1 MKLTAKWIWKKQ
13 KQYNTYNDA
22 IVARKTFTLPAF
34 TQADAY
40 VTADS
45 FYRLR
50 INGQWVND
58 GPARAWP
65 EHFKY
70 DVIDVASYLRKGRND
85 IEITARYYGCGDF
98 HRVCR
103 QAGLLAQFD
112 VKLANGKTKSIVT
125 DSGWEVA
132 PLAGLVKNTPK
143 ISIQQSPYELYDAR
157 LEGKARFTKAVELYE
172 AREGPWKGLT
182 QRDVKLLTKEPVNFK
197 SFMGASI
204 VRHEGENHC
213 FPAVRLL
220 FPGVIEAQSYTGV
233 ACGFATVVKTTKKC
247 TLHAWSRTLEIAID
261 GKIKANGK
269 HTLQPGRHLLL
280 TFVKKL
286 PDEHGQESHDKER
299 SLRIVCNE
307 KHILKNPLDAM
318 HENPWAFIGLN
329 QFAFV
334 HDDLDFAWTIEKN
347 PDLAEKSKGYAKLIK
362 KAFREVVDVRSFKRI
377 LGEFA
382 ECKPSAEMRLEDPF
396 WKFSDR
402 KVVGDGAPLV
412 VDPGALMYD
421 NGEWTT
427 IKPSKNGDIELGY
440 DLGEQRIGYFQVEML
455 AETGVEVQFSGIEHI
470 AKDGGIQYTN
480 LLTTTLNGMNY
491 IAREGLNRFTSF
503 KRRSGRF
510 IYITLRNQKKPV
522 KIRLARMIES
532 TYPVEYLGSFS
543 CSDTR
548 LDRIWDISTR
558 TLKLCMED
566 TFTDCP
572 LYEQTLWVGD
582 ARNEA
587 LFAYPVFGG
596 IDISRTCID
605 LAGQSLE
612 RFPMVGC
619 QLPSAWDIVI
629 PIWSFLWGI
638 SVWDYYWQT
647 GDVDFVKKRFKLVI
661 KNLKGAEKR
670 IEESGLFSA
679 PMWNL
684 FDWAGIDQNQKNV
697 LHNSLFMVGAIDA
710 ALKCAKVAGDR
721 RYDKRLKSI
730 RKGLVGGINAL
741 WDEKKK
747 SYPDSVRDDGTISPE
762 ICQHTSFLSVL
773 YGVANEGN
781 AKQAEANTIRP
792 LKGMTEVGSPF
803 AILYLYEALEKI
815 NADDVTMKSIYDN
828 YLPML
833 EAGATTVWETFP
845 NSPWSPDGTRFP
857 TRSHCHA
864 WSSAPAYFLNR
875 IVLGVRQSA
884 PGGAAFTVSPQLSG
898 LTWAS
903 GRTASAKGIVD
914 VSWELDGKELQVAIK
929 APEGIKCKFERNSS
943 MKGLDVFVNGRN
955 PEKGGGR

>member
-13 KQYNTYNDA
+13 KEYNTYNDA
-22 IVARKTFTLPAF
+22 IIARKTFRISAF
-34 TQADAY
+34 TQASAY

-45 FYRLR
+45 FYRLK

-70 DVIDVASYLRKGRND
+70 DVVDVTSYLQKGRNT
-85 IEITARYYGCGDF
+85 IEIVARYYGCGDF

-112 VKLANGKTKSIVT
+112 VKKANGTVESIIT
-125 DSGWEVA
+125 DSEWEVA
-132 PLAGLVKNTPK
+132 PLRSLVKNTPK
-143 ISIQQSPYELYDAR
+143 SCIQQGPYELYDAR
-157 LEGKARFTKAVELYE
+157 LEGKARFTKATELYE
-172 AREGPWKGLT
+172 ASDGPWKGLT
-182 QRDVKLLTKEPVNFK
+182 PRDVKLLTKEPVNFK
-197 SFMGASI
+197 SFMGASV
-204 VRHEGENHC
+204 VRHEGENYC

-220 FPGVIEAQSYTGV
+220 FPGVIEAQSYVGA
-233 ACGFATVVKTTKKC
+233 ACGFATVVKVTKKC
-247 TLHAWSRTLEIAID
+247 MLNAWSGTLKITID
-261 GKIKANGK
+261 GTTKANGK
-269 HTLQPGRHLLL
+269 YILQPGRHLLL

-286 PDEHGQESHDKER
+286 PDEQGSEIHDKER
-299 SLRIVCNE
+299 SLRVVCSE
-307 KHILKNPLDAM
+307 KYILNNPLDAK
-318 HENPWAFIGLN
+318 HENPWAFIGLK
-329 QFAFV
+329 QFAYV
-334 HDDLDFAWTIEKN
+334 HDDLDSDWTIEKN
-347 PDLAEKSKGYAKLIK
+347 PDLAEKAQGYAKLIK
-362 KAFREVVDVRSFKRI
+362 KAFREVVDTRSFKRI

-382 ECKPSAEMRLEDPF
+382 ECKPSAEMLLEDPF

-402 KVVGDGAPLV
+402 KVVGDGTPLI
-412 VDPGALMYD
+412 DSPDALMYD

-427 IKPSKNGDIELGY
+427 IKPSKHGDIELGY
-440 DLGEQRIGYFQVEML
+440 DLGEQRMGYFQIEML
-455 AETGVEVQFSGIEHI
+455 AEAGVEVQFSGIEHI

-480 LLTTTLNGMNY
+480 LITTTLNGMNY
-491 IAREGLNRFTSF
+491 IAKEGLNRFTSF

-532 TYPVEYLGSFS
+532 TYPVDYLGSFS
-543 CSDTR
+543 CSDAR
-548 LDRIWDISTR
+548 LDQIWDISTR

-582 ARNEA
+582 ARNES

-596 IDISRTCID
+596 VDISRSCID

-612 RFPMVGC
+612 RFPMVSC
-619 QLPSAWDIVI
+619 QLPSAWDSII
-629 PIWSFLWGI
+629 PVWSFLWGI
-638 SVWDYYWQT
+638 SIWDHYWHT
-647 GDVDFVKKRFKLVI
+647 GDEAFLKKRFKLVI
-661 KNLKGAEKR
+661 KNLKGAEKQ

-679 PMWNL
+679 TMWNL
-684 FDWAGIDQNQKNV
+684 FDWAGIDQNQKIV

-710 ALKCAKVAGDR
+710 ALKCAKVVGNR
-721 RYDKRLKSI
+721 QHDKWLKSMC
-730 RKGLVGGINAL
+730 KGLVDGINAL
-741 WDEKKK
+741 WNGKRK
-747 SYPDSVRDDGTISPE
+747 SYPDSIRDDGTISPMT
-762 ICQHTSFLSVL
+762 CRHTSFLSVL
-773 YGVANEGN
+773 YGVANPGN
-781 AKQAEANTIRP
+781 ARQAEANTIQP

-815 NADDVTMKSIYDN
+815 NADDIIMKSIYDN

-833 EAGATTVWETFP
+833 EVGATTVWETFP

-884 PGGAAFTVSPQLSG
+884 PGGTTFTVSPQLSG

-914 VSWELDGKELQVAIK
+914 VGWELDGKELRVTIK
-929 APEGIKCKFERNSS
+929 VPERIKCKFVKNAS
-943 MKGLDVFVNGRN
+943 MNGLSIFVNGKK
-955 PEKGGGR
+955 PPAGSL